1 MKKMLIALTLG
12 SLLCVPLARAGDPC
26 CPTTGATDGKV
37 TLKVSGMTCDKCA
50 AGVKKSLT
58 KINGVKAAD
67 VSLDKRQAAVTFD
80 AAKVTTDKL
89 IAAVGKAGGSS
100 HTFKAE
106 LAEQFKCSSCGKTYD
121 KAGSCCGAPT
131 KKVQ

>member
-1 MKKMLIALTLG
+1 MKNILTALTLG

-26 CPTTGATDGKV
+26 CPTTRATDSQA
-37 TLKVSGMTCDKCA
+37 TLKVTGMTCDQCA
-50 AGVKKSLT
+50 AGVKNSLT
-58 KINGVKAAD
+58 KLNGVKAAD
-67 VSLDKRQAAVTFD
+67 VSLDKGQAAVTFD
-80 AAKVTTDKL
+80 SAKVTTDKL
-89 IAAVGKAGGSS
+89 IAAVNKAGGSR

-131 KKVQ
+131 KKVK

>member
-1 MKKMLIALTLG
+1 MKTILTTLAIG
-12 SLLCVPLARAGDPC
+12 GLLCCASARAEDS
-26 CPTTGATDGKV
+26 KV
-37 TLKVSGMTCDKCA
+37 TLKVTGMTCDKCV
-50 AGVKKSLT
+50 AGIQKALKK
-58 KINGVKAAD
+58 IDGVKAAE
-67 VSLDKRQAAVTFD
+67 VSLEKNQAVVTFD
-80 AAKVTTDKL
+80 SAKVTTDKL
-89 IAAVGKAGGSS
+89 IATVGKAGGSQ